1 MLENAIYNDAGQVAI
16 KWALNRPAKMIQM
29 AGTKTYYTATYAH
42 NVAMYWVNEEDAP
55 AILAKQ
61 EKHCN
66 CQNGI
71 YKNAY
76 ELANQIDVNLH
87 KCGNRH
93 CD

>member
-1 MLENAIYNDAGQVAI
+1 MLDNALRNDAGQVAI
-16 KWALNRPAKMIQM
+16 KWALNRPAKTIQM
-29 AGTKTYYTATYAH
+29 AGTKTYYAPTYAH

-55 AILAKQ
+55 AILGVQ

-87 KCGNRH
+87 KCGQRH

>member
-1 MLENAIYNDAGQVAI
+1 MLDNALRNDAGQVAI
-16 KWALNRPAKMIQM
+16 KWTLNRPAKTIQM
-29 AGTKTYYTATYAH
+29 AGTKTYYAPTYAH

-55 AILAKQ
+55 SILTVK

-87 KCGNRH
+87 KCGQRH